1 MNFFYKT
8 ISLLVI
14 MFLLCI
20 GSLNIITSAENSNGI
35 EYDPENEYLV
45 YDVTLYISPD
55 YDLTQVKDAIYS
67 HLDFEIDEDN
77 HCLFAQS
84 DEYNYDQLLNCAT
97 KAFPEQIKNNIN
109 NSSDNVI
116 INYSFDF
123 KGKYEF
129 PEYAS
134 IKITPKDGIVP
145 KEKNGES
152 NSDVTYFNLVERILE
167 FSRWKDLNKT
177 VDAEKNVIFIDFE
190 NTEKQYIKRDIDYLV
205 KDLTKYAGGEQFVE
219 VKTKG
224 SVDYPTINN
233 TNASNNDSVETE
245 KSPTNVLLIC
255 SILGGAIVISIIVII
270 IVKKRKV

>member
-55 YDLTQVKDAIYS
+55 YDLTQVKDALFPV
-67 HLDFEIDEDN
+67 LDFKTNEN
-77 HCLFAQS
+77 KHCLFAQS
-84 DEYNYDQLLNCAT
+84 EELNYSQLLNFAT
-97 KAFPEQIKNNIN
+97 KVFPKDIKENIIDA
-109 NSSDNVI
+109 SDNVI
-116 INYSFDF
+116 IDYSFDF
-123 KGKYEF
+123 KGKYEL
-129 PEYAS
+129 PEYVS
-134 IKITPKDGIVP
+134 IKITPKDEIVP
-145 KEKNGES
+145 KENGEP
-152 NSDVTYFNLVERILE
+152 NSDVTYFTLVERILN
-167 FSRWKDLNKT
+167 FSKWEDLNKT
-177 VDAEKNVIFIDFE
+177 VDPEKNVIFIDFE

-224 SVDYPTINN
+224 SVDSPTINN
-233 TNASNNDSVETE
+233 TNASNNGSVETE

-255 SILGGAIVISIIVII
+255 SILGGAIIVGIVVVII
-270 IVKKRKV
+270 IKKKKV